1 MEIGSLANPIT
12 LPSGNQIHPRN
23 EPISLG
29 RRGGSAFVW
38 ESQGAD
44 KSMKSVNV
52 LENLENGTASR
63 PSEKNLAARLVKP
76 GN

>member
-1 MEIGSLANPIT
+1 
-12 LPSGNQIHPRN
+12 
-23 EPISLG
+23 
-29 RRGGSAFVW
+29 
-38 ESQGAD
+38 
-44 KSMKSVNV
+44 MKSVNV